1 MGLYITRMDWPARTS
16 QRWCDVNIKSIL
28 FLAVFA
34 IGALYLWHNYAAH
47 GGIAGV
53 KQGVGLK

>member
-1 MGLYITRMDWPARTS
+1 
-16 QRWCDVNIKSIL
+16 VNIKSIV
-28 FLAVFA
+28 FFAIFA

-53 KQGVGLK
+53 KQGVGIK